1 MRPFTSAYMDD
12 MSIMLNDYKNSERVA
27 MSLNTNRKH
36 YNHSDH
42 INNAMNKK
50 PLPGFTSTSKLTVMS
65 VFEHQRLTAHDFV
78 HPSDFEWLMAQEF
91 AVFSTQRQRGQ
102 WQLKVG
108 HYIGI
113 IVLPSGMTL
122 EILPKPIAGL
132 PKNNA
137 LQNDAIVSTRQWVQR
152 MLSALFNPKK
162 NPEAK
167 PPHTQHL
174 GQFSPYLSPLI
185 SHSLPLSTWLVTQF
199 LQKLTYYYPNKNYQ
213 IEVDRQARLQG
224 KLLIKEQLRRH
235 SAQPHKFVS
244 EMSTMSQDGLHNR
257 LIKSAFMLLAPLSQ
271 SPSLSPQWQMWQ
283 PITPLT
289 AYELRQLQ
297 PIYNSAKRQLNSQP
311 LSPVQRQTAQQLLDF
326 AYWLLQAQ
334 QPNIKA
340 GSGLQTPKSSLQ
352 TAASLRL
359 CLLINMNQAFEQ
371 WVSQSLADFFLLQNT
386 SKIPCYELRYQPRDV
401 WLRDDKGQTC
411 LSIQP
416 DMLVYRL
423 YKSRHNENSSFNNKS
438 PHSKMMPNHMLNQAP
453 NSFRQ
458 CSHVI
463 DTKWKHLA
471 HARDI
476 SASDA
481 YQLTSY
487 AQAYQAE
494 QVWLVY
500 PTTDQKRTPILLTPA
515 NNTDPQQ
522 AKLWLM
528 PFNIL
533 TGRLN
538 RNC

>member
-1 MRPFTSAYMDD
+1 
-12 MSIMLNDYKNSERVA
+12 

-36 YNHSDH
+36 YNHSAH
-42 INNAMNKK
+42 IDNAMNQK
-50 PLPGFTSTSKLTVMS
+50 PLAGFTSTSKLSVMS

-132 PKNNA
+132 PKHNA
-137 LQNDAIVSTRQWVQR
+137 LQDDAIVSTRQWVQY
-152 MLSALFNPKK
+152 MLSTLFNPKK

-174 GQFSPYLSPLI
+174 GQFSSHLSPLT
-185 SHSLPLSTWLVTQF
+185 SHTLPLSTWLMTQF
-199 LQKLTYYYPNKNYQ
+199 LQRLSRYYPHKSYQ
-213 IEVDRQARLQG
+213 IDINTQTQLQG

-235 SAQPHKFVS
+235 NAQPHKFVS
-244 EMSTMSQDGLHNR
+244 EVSVLNQNMLHNR
-257 LIKSAFMLLAPLSQ
+257 LIKSAFMLLATLFQ
-271 SPSLSPQWQMWQ
+271 NQLIPSLWQVWQ
-283 PITPLT
+283 PVTPLT
-289 AYELRQLQ
+289 VHELRQLQ
-297 PIYNSAKRQLNSQP
+297 SLYSSAKCQLNSQP
-311 LSPVQRQTAQQLLDF
+311 LSALQLQSAQQLLDL

-334 QPNIKA
+334 QPNIRA

-371 WVSQSLADFFLLQNT
+371 WVSQSLADFFLSQNT
-386 SKIPCYELRYQPRDV
+386 SKTPCYELRYQPRDV

-423 YKSRHNENSSFNNKS
+423 HKSRNNENSTFDNKS
-438 PHSKMMPNHMLNQAP
+438 PHPQIMPNHMLNQAP

-500 PTTDQKRTPILLTPA
+500 PTTDQKRALILLTPA

-538 RNC
+538 HNC